1 MKDVEMY
8 NIEFIFGVYE
18 LVSIEAFQDDVYI
31 NEQTKS
37 GMFTFTR
44 DYKLS
49 VVNSTTDWLMAY
61 TGSFE
66 IQSQDLVIH
75 VVSCVITELENTVIK
90 RKILMLDRE
99 NLILEAS
106 GSDKAKKSRITWKK
120 VASI

>member
-1 MKDVEMY
+1 MY